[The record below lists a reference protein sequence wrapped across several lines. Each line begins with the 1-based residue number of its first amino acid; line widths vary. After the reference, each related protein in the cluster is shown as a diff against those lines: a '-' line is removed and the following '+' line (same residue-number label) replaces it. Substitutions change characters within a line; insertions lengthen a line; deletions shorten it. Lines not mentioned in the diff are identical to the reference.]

1 MIQDFID
8 RFMENKDTLRATFA
22 ERHPK
27 NYEDVVINT
36 IKAISDNATSGPDP
50 ENIIEMSHGSYQGT
64 NLYIMPDK
72 DEYAD
77 TDFWYVCVSYG
88 SCSGCDTLESIQ
100 SDGDYTDT
108 PNEKQVDDYMT
119 LALHIAQAIKKLD
132 TSVGAL

>member
-8 RFMENKDTLRATFA
+8 RFMENKSTLRATFA
-22 ERHPK
+22 ERHPTD
-27 NYEDVVINT
+27 YVDIVIHT
-36 IKAISDNATSGPDP
+36 IKAISDNVASGPDP
-50 ENIIEMSHGSYQGT
+50 ENIIKMSHGIFHGT

-72 DEYAD
+72 DEHAD
-77 TDFWYVCVSYG
+77 TEFWYVCVLYG

-108 PNEKQVDDYMT
+108 PSEKQVDDYMT

-132 TSVGAL
+132 TSVGDL